1 MKQLCNITSENFIKI
16 VNTIS
21 HIIYY
26 EITGEMFTSLRNNLV
41 ELQDLKLTQYK
52 QFFEG
57 TGISGDIKSTYKIV
71 VPYYLNKDDEKS
83 KKGYDKIYI
92 SFVENLD
99 KIYVYNSLKLFVDT
113 NSDINIFCPTI
124 KDLDAKDQCK
134 HISAMFTL
142 ILFHYA
148 GYSIDSKKINIIPPG
163 LSMMKSLSKIIA
175 NVIIDV
181 GDENI
186 DQNISKPVNVI
197 LDQFSDSTSKYIK
210 LTNTIDFDYILQ
222 LYNTETL

>member
-16 VNTIS
+16 VNTVS

-52 QFFEG
+52 QFFEQI
-57 TGISGDIKSTYKIV
+57 TIDGDIKSTYKIV
-71 VPYYLNKDDEKS
+71 VPFYLNKDDEKS

-92 SFVENLD
+92 NFVEGID
-99 KIYVYNSLKLFVDT
+99 KIYVYNSLRFFVDT

-124 KDLDAKDQCK
+124 KDLEAEDQCK
-134 HISAMFTL
+134 HLSAMFTL
-142 ILFHYA
+142 IFLHYA
-148 GYSIDSKKINIIPPG
+148 GYSIDTRRINIVSPG
-163 LSMMKSLSKIIA
+163 LSMINTLSRIIA

-186 DQNISKPVNVI
+186 DSNISKPVNVI

-222 LYNTETL
+222 LYSTP